1 MTNEQIDLELFKV
14 CFPTLANLKKNK
26 IRFSEGIYGEEI
38 GVVGKL
44 NEPPFMGK
52 FITRFTDP
60 EYGIVSIHKYLI
72 PEMNRRGLRVELH
85 QLWEVQ
91 FNTKEQRKSW
101 VCLVYCS
108 DDEAYLTRGDDP
120 QPAVAISKAAYAAL
134 KWEKC

>member
-1 MTNEQIDLELFKV
+1 MTNEELDLELFKV

-72 PEMNRRGLRVELH
+72 PEMNRRGWSFYLNQTPDSEY
-85 QLWEVQ
+85 
-91 FNTKEQRKSW
+91 
-101 VCLVYCS
+101 VYNAGFLIMGKQDKQS
-108 DDEAYLTRGDDP
+108 YATDP
-120 QPAVAISKAAYAAL
+120 QPSVAISKSAYAAL
-134 KWEKC
+134 KSIGEIKC